1 MSSLKKPKLFI
12 DEKNY
17 DPMDTLAPIINMGN
31 FPNGNVSDT
40 PENRANA
47 ALACCVQ
54 LARQIRTL
62 KNRVHQLENET
73 DK

>member
-1 MSSLKKPKLFI
+1 
-12 DEKNY
+12 
-17 DPMDTLAPIINMGN
+17 MDTLAPIIHMGN
-31 FPNGNVSDT
+31 FPNGEVTDT

-54 LARQIRTL
+54 LTRQLRAL
-62 KNRVHQLENET
+62 QNRVHQLEDGT

>member
-1 MSSLKKPKLFI
+1 
-12 DEKNY
+12 
-17 DPMDTLAPIINMGN
+17 MDTLAPIIHMGN
-31 FPNGNVSDT
+31 FPKGDVSDT
-40 PENRANA
+40 HENRANA

-62 KNRVHQLENET
+62 QNRVHQLENET